1 MTGTSMADFGGR
13 EGGSSRTRVLSYAII
28 CALALSAYLPVGS
41 AMWFF
46 RAAAAILAGRAL
58 VASVSHTDARR
69 WRRAAGALAYL
80 LAVWIATFSPIP
92 FLGSPDVVRS
102 SAASA
107 TLVLI
112 VSGLPGRT
120 TLALSAA
127 MALSAIPAGSLP
139 PHPGTLGALEFVLG
153 AAWPRDWSDVAVT
166 AGLFLLGG
174 GWAATSV
181 RGGTRPTAI

>member
-1 MTGTSMADFGGR
+1 MDTSMAGLTAR
-13 EGGSSRTRVLSYAII
+13 EGGNSRTRVLSYAII
-28 CALALSAYLPVGS
+28 CVLALSAYFPLGS
-41 AMWFF
+41 AMWFV

-58 VASVSHTDARR
+58 VASVSHTETTR
-69 WRRAAGALAYL
+69 WRRTAGAVAYI

-92 FLGSPDVVRS
+92 LLGSPDVVRS

-112 VSGLPGRT
+112 VSGLSGRT

-139 PHPGTLGALEFVLG
+139 PHPGALGALEFVLG
-153 AAWPRDWSDVAVT
+153 ATWPRDWSDVTVT

-181 RGGTRPTAI
+181 RGGTRPIAI